1 MWCWIS
7 LRSCL
12 RYWAEKVEDCSMR
25 KSITLLLIA
34 FYAVNTPASECF
46 DDKNLSQLSAENQ
59 RGTLIYVWSPHMVYS
74 VQQMPL
80 AARIAVA
87 SGLNFVAVHDS
98 RVPQSELYGT
108 RSNRVA
114 LQPDMAIKLEDEDLA
129 TPPFF
134 PISDAS
140 RPLCA
145 EMLLKNEA
153 LRHFPTAFVVTAQG
167 VHRHAIVGAMPPSA
181 WRISIAQRLQ
191 QP

>member
-7 LRSCL
+7 LRNCL
-12 RYWAEKVEDCSMR
+12 RCWAKKAEDCLMR
-25 KSITLLLIA
+25 KFITFLLIA
-34 FYAVNTPASECF
+34 LYAINTAASECL
-46 DDKNLSQLSAENQ
+46 DDKNLSQLSAVNQ

-80 AARIAVA
+80 VARIAAA
-87 SGLNFVAVHDS
+87 SGLDFVAAHDS
-98 RVPQSELYGT
+98 RVPQSELYRT
-108 RSNRVA
+108 KSNRVA

-129 TPPFF
+129 TPPSF
-134 PISDAS
+134 PIFDAS

-145 EMLLKNEA
+145 ATLLKNEA